1 MTMILQ
7 TCGFISVAAFFR
19 RIYENPASSIPF
31 HRCNEE
37 PEVKKQRAQSG
48 TYSPW
53 VFITAQYNRDCK
65 KTVHFDSTY
74 FRPPA
79 ETALLLYR

>member
-19 RIYENPASSIPF
+19 RIYGNPASSIPF

-37 PEVKKQRAQSG
+37 L
-48 TYSPW
+48 SPKLKSN
-53 VFITAQYNRDCK
+53 VHSLEHIHHEFLLPPSIT
-65 KTVHFDSTY
+65 
-74 FRPPA
+74 
-79 ETALLLYR
+79 ETARRKQHTLILRFDRQ